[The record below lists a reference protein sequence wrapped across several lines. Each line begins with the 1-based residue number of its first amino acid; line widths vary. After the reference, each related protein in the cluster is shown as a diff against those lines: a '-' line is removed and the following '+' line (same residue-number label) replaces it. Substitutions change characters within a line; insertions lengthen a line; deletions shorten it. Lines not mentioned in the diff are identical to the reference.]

1 MIRHTLR
8 QLPQGIAATSVSRN
22 GTTRFINLGNN
33 LAQTDPELEEIFTNF
48 AFGETQQYGDL
59 DTRMRILVTMAS
71 TIAMST
77 AGEYQNTPG
86 RFVNGVTPLEIKE
99 VLYHAVP
106 YVGMAKVAELI
117 SIANG
122 FLSSK
127 GVKLPLEPQ
136 AVITSENR
144 MEKGLALQKSILAN
158 E

>member
-1 MIRHTLR
+1 
-8 QLPQGIAATSVSRN
+8 
-22 GTTRFINLGNN
+22 
-33 LAQTDPELEEIFTNF
+33 
-48 AFGETQQYGDL
+48 
-59 DTRMRILVTMAS
+59 MAS

-77 AGEYQNTPG
+77 AGEYQKTLQAA
-86 RFVNGVTPLEIKE
+86 FVNGVTPLEIKE